1 MKKLLNAALLMA
13 LALPFVACTANG
25 DKAEMNPIV
34 PTPSEKNSSSTGDVS
49 SSESENSSSSDSG
62 ISGDDSSL
70 DDGFLSGSVALDTAT
85 IWNLFK
91 DTAWVSVSSG
101 ALVYGTAS
109 FKVNDFTISKTEV
122 TQAVYKAVMG
132 DLPQQSNSGEAYPV
146 ENVSWYDAVLFCNAV
161 SKLLNLDTAY
171 VYASVGAENYL
182 KDLTIDYSA
191 KSIRLPTEIEW
202 EIAARAGTSTT
213 YYWDTDEAKK
223 YAYYAQSKGP
233 VKVAQHIPNALGLF
247 DVAGNVAEWVNDWYG
262 TYPTKSVENYTG
274 VESGSLRVVRG
285 GGWSDKAPAL
295 STGERA
301 KTPPL
306 AKTHMLGFR
315 VVLSEGF

>member
-1 MKKLLNAALLMA
+1 MRKFLNAALLMA

-25 DKAEMNPIV
+25 DKAEVNPII
-34 PTPSEKNSSSTGDVS
+34 PTPSEKSSSSAENPG
-49 SSESENSSSSDSG
+49 SSESVNSSSS
-62 ISGDDSSL
+62 
-70 DDGFLSGSVALDTAT
+70 VVLDTAT

-91 DTAWVSVSSG
+91 DTAWVSVG
-101 ALVYGTAS
+101 AGEMVWGSIT
-109 FKVNDFTISKTEV
+109 FKVNDFSISKTEV
-122 TQAVYKAVMG
+122 TQTVYKAVMG
-132 DLPQQSNSGEAYPV
+132 DIPQQSNSGEDYPV
-146 ENVSWYDAVLFCNAV
+146 ENVSWYDAVLFCNAA

-233 VKVAQHIPNALGLF
+233 VKVAQYIPNALGLF

-262 TYPTKSVENYTG
+262 AYPTKSVENYTG

-295 STGERA
+295 STGERD
-301 KTPPL
+301 KKDPL
-306 AKTHMLGFR
+306 TKTHMLGFR

>member
-1 MKKLLNAALLMA
+1 MRKFLNAALLMA

-25 DKAEMNPIV
+25 DKAEVNPII
-34 PTPSEKNSSSTGDVS
+34 PTPSEKSSSSAENPG
-49 SSESENSSSSDSG
+49 SSESGNSSSS
-62 ISGDDSSL
+62 
-70 DDGFLSGSVALDTAT
+70 VVLDTAT
-85 IWNLFK
+85 VWNLFK
-91 DTAWVSVSSG
+91 DTAWVSVGVGEMVWGSI
-101 ALVYGTAS
+101 T
-109 FKVNDFTISKTEV
+109 FKVNGFSISKTEV
-122 TQAVYKAVMG
+122 TQTVYKAVMG
-132 DLPQQSNSGEAYPV
+132 DLPQQSNSGDDYPV

-171 VYASVGAENYL
+171 VYTSVGAENYL

-213 YYWDTDEAKK
+213 YYWDADEAKK

-233 VKVAQHIPNALGLF
+233 VKVAQYIPNALELF

-262 TYPTKSVENYTG
+262 AYPTKSVENYTG

-295 STGERA
+295 STGERD
-301 KTPPL
+301 KKDPL
-306 AKTHMLGFR
+306 TKTHMLGFR

>member
-1 MKKLLNAALLMA
+1 MRKFLNAALLMVI
-13 LALPFVACTANG
+13 ALPFVACTANG
-25 DKAEMNPIV
+25 DKAEVNPII
-34 PTPSEKNSSSTGDVS
+34 PTPSEKSSSSAENPG
-49 SSESENSSSSDSG
+49 SSESGNSSSS
-62 ISGDDSSL
+62 
-70 DDGFLSGSVALDTAT
+70 VVLDTAT

-109 FKVNDFTISKTEV
+109 FKVNGFSISKTEV
-122 TQAVYKAVMG
+122 TQTVYKAVMG
-132 DLPQQSNSGEAYPV
+132 DIPQQSNSGEDYPV
-146 ENVSWYDAVLFCNAV
+146 ENVSWYDAVLFCNAA

-171 VYASVGAENYL
+171 VYTSVGAENYL
-182 KDLTIDYSA
+182 KDLTIDYSK
-191 KSIRLPTEIEW
+191 KSVRLPTEIEW

-233 VKVAQHIPNALGLF
+233 VKVAQYIPNALGLF

-262 TYPTKSVENYTG
+262 AYPTKSVENYTG

-295 STGERA
+295 STGERD
-301 KTPPL
+301 KKDPL
-306 AKTHMLGFR
+306 TKTHMLGFR

>member
-1 MKKLLNAALLMA
+1 MRKFLNAALLMA

-25 DKAEMNPIV
+25 DKAEVNPII
-34 PTPSEKNSSSTGDVS
+34 PTPSEKSSSSAENPG
-49 SSESENSSSSDSG
+49 SSESGNSSSS
-62 ISGDDSSL
+62 
-70 DDGFLSGSVALDTAT
+70 VVLDTAT

-91 DTAWVSVSSG
+91 DTAWVSVG
-101 ALVYGTAS
+101 AGEMVWGSIT
-109 FKVNDFTISKTEV
+109 FKVNDFSISKTEV
-122 TQAVYKAVMG
+122 TQTVYKAVMG
-132 DLPQQSNSGEAYPV
+132 DIPQQSNSGEDYPV
-146 ENVSWYDAVLFCNAV
+146 ENVSWYDAVLFCNAA

-233 VKVAQHIPNALGLF
+233 VKVAQYIPNALGLF

-262 TYPTKSVENYTG
+262 AYPTKSVENYTG
-274 VESGSLRVVRG
+274 VESGNLRVVRG

-295 STGERA
+295 STGERD
-301 KTPPL
+301 KKDPL
-306 AKTHMLGFR
+306 TKTHMLGFR

>member
-1 MKKLLNAALLMA
+1 MRRFLNAALLMA

-25 DKAEMNPIV
+25 DKAEVNPII
-34 PTPSEKNSSSTGDVS
+34 PTPSEKSSSSAENPG
-49 SSESENSSSSDSG
+49 SSESGNSSSS
-62 ISGDDSSL
+62 
-70 DDGFLSGSVALDTAT
+70 VVLDTAT
-85 IWNLFK
+85 VWNLFK
-91 DTAWVSVSSG
+91 DTAWVSVG
-101 ALVYGTAS
+101 AGEMVWGSIT
-109 FKVNDFTISKTEV
+109 FKVNDFSISKTEV

-132 DLPQQSNSGEAYPV
+132 DIPQQSNSGEDYPV

-171 VYASVGAENYL
+171 VYTSVGAENYL

-233 VKVAQHIPNALGLF
+233 VKVAQYIPNALGLF

-262 TYPTKSVENYTG
+262 AYPTKSVENYTG

-295 STGERA
+295 STGERD
-301 KTPPL
+301 KKDPL
-306 AKTHMLGFR
+306 TKTHMLGFR